1 MTRSPTVRISLA
13 LATCGALLSAQPVL
27 AADTQGW
34 DTASTAFAL
43 GLGGVAAFTTYA
55 HKDSS
60 GGVELA
66 KTVGATFL
74 VTEALKAAIDA
85 PRPDGSGHDSFPSGH
100 TAMAFAA
107 ATYVAT
113 RYGDQM
119 GPYVPYL
126 YGVAA
131 LTGLGRVEADKHYL
145 GDVVA
150 GAALGWGLA
159 RLFTTPRNAELAITP
174 TATGASATYTLHF

>member
-1 MTRSPTVRISLA
+1 MTHAHPARRFLA
-13 LATCGALLSAQPVL
+13 LVTCGALLLAQPVL

-43 GLGGVAAFTTYA
+43 GLGGIAAVTTYTNTDA
-55 HKDSS
+55 S

-66 KTVGATFL
+66 KTIGATFL
-74 VTEALKAAIDA
+74 ATEALKAAIDA

-100 TAMAFAA
+100 TALAFAA

-126 YGVAA
+126 YGAAA
-131 LTGLGRVEADKHYL
+131 LTGLARVAADKHYA
-145 GDVVA
+145 GDVLA
-150 GAALGWGLA
+150 GAALGWGMA
-159 RLFTTPRNAELAITP
+159 RLFTTPRNADLVIAP
-174 TATGASATYTLHF
+174 TATGASATYTVHF